1 MRAGSSG
8 IAAPFG
14 GRRLIAL
21 SLGVFLAVTALPAT
35 PAAADSGSAPEA
47 AHPAVAPASERG
59 SSASA
64 SDMVALAP
72 CAFVTD
78 GDYVHKTGN
87 DATGHG
93 WWININ
99 CASGTRATVKI
110 WLEEY
115 YSDGSWRVKG
125 SGSKSPVY
133 SGSGSANRANARA
146 TCQSSAVVSWRS
158 RIDVDLIGQVDSPEQ
173 AVTAVRE
180 LPCAVN

>member
-1 MRAGSSG
+1 M
-8 IAAPFG
+8 F
-14 GRRLIAL
+14 LTL
-21 SLGVFLAVTALPAT
+21 SVLPAT
-35 PAAADSGSAPEA
+35 AASADTGSASEA
-47 AHPAVAPASERG
+47 AHPAVAPVSERG
-59 SSASA
+59 SGLTASEI
-64 SDMVALAP
+64 VAQAG
-72 CAFVTD
+72 CAFITD

-93 WWININ
+93 WWVNVN

-115 YSDGSWRVKG
+115 FSDNSWRVKG

-133 SGSGSANRANARA
+133 SGGGSANRANARA
-146 TCQSSAVVSWRS
+146 TCQNSGTVSWRS

-180 LPCAVN
+180 LACAVN